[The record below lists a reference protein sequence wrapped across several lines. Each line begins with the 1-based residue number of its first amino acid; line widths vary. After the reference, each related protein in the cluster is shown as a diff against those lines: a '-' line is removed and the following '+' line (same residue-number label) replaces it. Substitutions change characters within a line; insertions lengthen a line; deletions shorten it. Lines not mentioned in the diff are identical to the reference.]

1 MKKKNNAVATL
12 AIILLVLSAI
22 GVSWGVTCGLVKLI
36 TMCFG
41 WEFSWGASTG
51 VWLLFVLFNWM
62 RKSNKEQ
69 DMHAFKIVTTTL
81 NIIMMGIIFFFMRGT
96 SWEED
101 KASVAGFSFMQILYL
116 MNMFCMWR

>member
-1 MKKKNNAVATL
+1 MKKKSNAVSTL
-12 AIILLVLSAI
+12 AIILLVIAGI

-62 RKSNKEQ
+62 RRSDKE
-69 DMHAFKIVTTTL
+69 
-81 NIIMMGIIFFFMRGT
+81 
-96 SWEED
+96 
-101 KASVAGFSFMQILYL
+101 
-116 MNMFCMWR
+116 

>member
-1 MKKKNNAVATL
+1 MKKKNNAAATL

-41 WEFSWGASTG
+41 WEFSWGVSTG

-62 RKSNKEQ
+62 RKSNKE
-69 DMHAFKIVTTTL
+69 
-81 NIIMMGIIFFFMRGT
+81 
-96 SWEED
+96 
-101 KASVAGFSFMQILYL
+101 
-116 MNMFCMWR
+116 